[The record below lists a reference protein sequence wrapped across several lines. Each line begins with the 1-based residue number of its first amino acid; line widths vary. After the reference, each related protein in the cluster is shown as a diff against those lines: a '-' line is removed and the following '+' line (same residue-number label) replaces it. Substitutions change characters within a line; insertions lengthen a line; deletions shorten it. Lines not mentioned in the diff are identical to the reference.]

1 MGFDPHEPEQR
12 GKLNDA
18 LRAAGI
24 SVGELWLR
32 YFSMSGSA
40 GEYEVQAYAQ
50 GLISLPVAQRDLLAM
65 AANELIDEKP
75 QLRAPYADE
84 LDSFSAEAGGQ
95 DTAQGCTAPVAGFQ
109 GTIRGGA
116 FPARTVR
123 PDTPA
128 GCPGP
133 PRPGG
138 NAQAS

>member
-50 GLISLPVAQRDLLAM
+50 SLISLPVAQRDLLAM

-95 DTAQGCTAPVAGFQ
+95 DTAQGCDGSRGWIPGNHTGRGFSSPDGTA
-109 GTIRGGA
+109 
-116 FPARTVR
+116 
-123 PDTPA
+123 
-128 GCPGP
+128 
-133 PRPGG
+133 
-138 NAQAS
+138 